1 VGDVAARG
9 STVTTTEGFKRHGD
23 HSYVAQFADSEKEV
37 LLNLCEQ
44 IIELLAERTDHGHED
59 PLAAMVGITSHDS
72 PPEDDVLHRL
82 LPNAYADSVDAS
94 EFRRYTESTLRTKK
108 QAHAISI
115 RIHLKT
121 AEDGIVDLDHENA
134 NAWLGAINDIRLALG
149 VRLKVRENSNEH
161 LELLAPDDPLRG
173 VYAVY
178 TWLGWL
184 QETLLSALIDDADE
198 DEESQLGNS

>member
-1 VGDVAARG
+1 VSA
-9 STVTTTEGFKRHGD
+9 TEGFKRHGD
-23 HSYVAQFADSEKEV
+23 HSYVAQFAESEKEV

-44 IIELLAERTDHGHED
+44 IIELLAERTDHGHDD

-72 PPEDDVLHRL
+72 PPEDEVLHRL
-82 LPNAYADSVDAS
+82 LPNAYADQVDAS
-94 EFRRYTESTLRTKK
+94 EFRRYTEATLRQKK
-108 QAHAISI
+108 QAHAISM

-121 AEDGIVDLDHENA
+121 AEDGTVDLDHDNA

-149 VRLKVRENSNEH
+149 VRLKVASNSQDE

-184 QETLLSALIDDADE
+184 QETLLDALIDDAVD
-198 DEESQLGNS
+198 DEESQLGSS

>member
-1 VGDVAARG
+1 MTA
-9 STVTTTEGFKRHGD
+9 TEGFKRHGD
-23 HSYVAQFADSEKEV
+23 HSYVAQFADSEKEA

-44 IIELLAERTDHGHED
+44 IIELLAERTDHGNDD

-82 LPNAYADSVDAS
+82 LPNAYADSVDSS
-94 EFRRYTESTLRTKK
+94 EFRRYTESTLRAKK
-108 QAHAISI
+108 QAHAVVM
-115 RIHLKT
+115 RIHLKSS
-121 AEDGIVDLDHENA
+121 EDGTIDLDHDNA

-149 VRLKVRENSNEH
+149 VRLKVESNSNEH
-161 LELLAPDDPLRG
+161 LEILAPDDPLRG

-184 QETLLSALIDDADE
+184 QESLLSALIDDADSK
-198 DEESQLGNS
+198 SQPENS

>member
-1 VGDVAARG
+1 MT
-9 STVTTTEGFKRHGD
+9 STEGFKRHGD
-23 HSYVAQFADSEKEV
+23 HSYIAHFADSEKEV

-44 IIELLAERTDHGHED
+44 IIELLAERVDHGHED

-72 PPEDDVLHRL
+72 PPEDEVLHRL

-108 QAHAISI
+108 QAHAISM
-115 RIHLKT
+115 RIHLKS
-121 AEDGIVDLDHENA
+121 ADDGIVDLDHDNA

-149 VRLKVRENSNEH
+149 VRLKVENGSQEH
-161 LELLAPDDPLRG
+161 LEILAPDDPLRG
-173 VYAVY
+173 VYSVY

-184 QETLLSALIDDADE
+184 QESLLSALIDDADE

>member
-1 VGDVAARG
+1 VSA
-9 STVTTTEGFKRHGD
+9 TEGFKRHGD
-23 HSYVAQFADSEKEV
+23 HSYVAQFAESEKEV

-44 IIELLAERTDHGHED
+44 IIELLAERTDHGHDD

-72 PPEDDVLHRL
+72 PPEDEVLHRL
-82 LPNAYADSVDAS
+82 LPNAYADQVDAS
-94 EFRRYTESTLRTKK
+94 EFRRYTEATLRQKK
-108 QAHAISI
+108 QAHAISM

-121 AEDGIVDLDHENA
+121 AEDGTVDLDHDNA

-149 VRLKVRENSNEH
+149 VRLKVASNSQDE

-184 QETLLSALIDDADE
+184 QETLLDALIDDAVE
-198 DEESQLGNS
+198 DEESQLGSS